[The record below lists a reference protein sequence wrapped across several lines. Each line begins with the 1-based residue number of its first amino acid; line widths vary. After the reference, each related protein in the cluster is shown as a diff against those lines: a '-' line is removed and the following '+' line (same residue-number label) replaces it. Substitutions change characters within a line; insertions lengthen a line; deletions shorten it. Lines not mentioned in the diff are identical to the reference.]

1 VKLCQHAPRSEYG
14 SFASMDRSH
23 LPAERAAYLSH
34 SGSNILRPQQQH
46 PLALHPPST
55 LVPPGACSATASERN
70 QRRRPARLFAI
81 VPFLSSTLL
90 SLSPL
95 HSSDERG
102 SASTRALRTHTHTH
116 KCGRVFA
123 SCEIHSSRHF
133 NLLDDLP
140 SCHSS
145 SSTASRCCDYC
156 HVIPYHPCTAP
167 CSTLPPHNPT
177 LPRAVS

>member
-1 VKLCQHAPRSEYG
+1 MHHALSTAPS
-14 SFASMDRSH
+14 
-23 LPAERAAYLSH
+23 PVWIAAICRQRGQLISRTVVVIFSDHSSSIRWLS
-34 SGSNILRPQQQH
+34 ILLRPWFH
-46 PLALHPPST
+46 PA
-55 LVPPGACSATASERN
+55 LVPQPRASEISAGGPRDSL
-70 QRRRPARLFAI
+70 P
-81 VPFLSSTLL
+81 S
-90 SLSPL
+90 SLSFPPPFSPSL
-95 HSSDERG
+95 LCTHLTRG
-102 SASTRALRTHTHTH
+102 DPQVPAHCAHTH

-167 CSTLPPHNPT
+167 CSTLPPHIPT